1 MSTPPFAKLRPTP
14 LPFSNPNTILV
25 IVSLAHAV
33 NHAYSTLM
41 PLIYPLVV
49 SEFRLS
55 ISQIGLMVGVASAVS
70 GLLQMAFS
78 YLSRFIARR
87 VLLGGGQIIMA
98 LSSAA
103 TGLASN
109 FNLFFL
115 GNLFARIGGSPQH
128 PVGTSIL
135 SDHFETER
143 RGFALSAHI
152 SGGNVGTVAVPLIGT
167 FMIASFGWRSALF
180 VYAAVTA
187 LVGLMLIFLT
197 DETRSLNA
205 NNSAQSPTSSRNTF
219 DDIRKILSDR
229 NVQLIFIVST
239 IAAGGRGLG
248 VVITYVPLYLNNV
261 LKLDQ
266 TYAGVLF
273 TLLLTGSVIGPLFF
287 GKVSDV
293 RGRRGVLILTYSLA
307 TVLTL
312 IFTLANG
319 TDLLLPIIL
328 LSMGIFVYAE
338 SPLLQAFLADAT
350 LFLNRDLAFGLYF
363 TVAFGVGSFWAS
375 LMGWIIDSFG
385 FASGFYVMAASYVAS
400 ALLLLLTRQVNR
412 VREK

>member
-1 MSTPPFAKLRPTP
+1 
-14 LPFSNPNTILV
+14 
-25 IVSLAHAV
+25 
-33 NHAYSTLM
+33 M

-55 ISQIGLMVGVASAVS
+55 ISQIGWMVGIASAVS
-70 GLLQMAFS
+70 GLLQLAFS

-98 LSSAA
+98 ISSAA
-103 TGLASN
+103 TGLANN

-167 FMIASFGWRSALF
+167 FLIASAGWRSTLF
-180 VYAAVTA
+180 VFAAATA

-197 DETRSLNA
+197 DETRSLSA
-205 NNSAQSPTSSRNTF
+205 NNSEQSPTPSRNTWN
-219 DDIRKILSDR
+219 DIKAILSDR
-229 NVQLIFIVST
+229 NVQLIFLVST
-239 IAAGGRGLG
+239 IASGGRGLG
-248 VVITYVPLYLNNV
+248 VMITYVPLYLDNV

-273 TLLLTGSVIGPLFF
+273 TLLLIGSVIGPLLF
-287 GKVSDV
+287 GKASDV
-293 RGRRGVLILTYSLA
+293 RGRRAILILTYSLS
-307 TVLTL
+307 TL
-312 IFTLANG
+312 VTFIFTQASG
-319 TDLLLPIIL
+319 TGLLLPITL
-328 LSMGIFVYAE
+328 LAMGIFVYAE
-338 SPLLQAFLADAT
+338 SPLLQAFLADASQH
-350 LFLNRDLAFGLYF
+350 LHRDLAFGLYF
-363 TVAFGVGSFWAS
+363 TAAFGVSSFWAP

-385 FASGFYVMAASYVAS
+385 FTSGFYVMAASYVAS
-400 ALLLLLTRQVNR
+400 ALLLLLARQVHP
-412 VREK
+412 VRER

>member
-1 MSTPPFAKLRPTP
+1 MSTPPFAKSRSTS
-14 LPFSNPNTILV
+14 LPFSNPNTILA

-41 PLIYPLVV
+41 PLIYPVVV

-55 ISQIGLMVGVASAVS
+55 YSQIGLMVGIASAVS
-70 GLLQMAFS
+70 GLIQMAFS

-87 VLLGGGQIIMA
+87 VLLGGGLIVMA
-98 LSSAA
+98 ISSVA
-103 TGLASN
+103 TGLARN

-135 SDHFETER
+135 SDHFEIER

-167 FMIASFGWRSALF
+167 FLIASFGWRPAMF
-180 VYAAVTA
+180 VFAAAAA
-187 LVGLMLIFLT
+187 LVGLLLIFLT
-197 DETRSLNA
+197 DETKSLNA
-205 NNSAQSPTSSRNTF
+205 NSPEQSLAASRNTLN
-219 DDIRKILSDR
+219 DIKKILSDR
-229 NVQLIFIVST
+229 NVQLIFLVST

-248 VVITYVPLYLNNV
+248 VVITYVPLYLNNI

-266 TYAGVLF
+266 TYAGILF

-287 GKVSDV
+287 GKASDV
-293 RGRRGVLILTYSLA
+293 RGRRAILILTYCLA
-307 TVLTL
+307 AIVTI
-312 IFTLANG
+312 IFTLLGG
-319 TDLLLPIIL
+319 TDWLLPIIL

-338 SPLLQAFLADAT
+338 SPLLQAFLADAS
-350 LFLNRDLAFGLYF
+350 LYLNRDLAFGLYF
-363 TVAFGVGSFWAS
+363 TAAFGVGSFWAS
-375 LMGWIIDSFG
+375 LMGWIIDRFG
-385 FASGFYVMAASYVAS
+385 FATGFYVMTASYVAS
-400 ALLLLLTRQVNR
+400 ALLLLLIPPVNH